1 MIEAIFKYTF
11 LQNAFLTALFAS
23 VVCGIVGTIIV
34 EKKLVSFSGGIA
46 HASFGGIGLG
56 YLLGFEPI
64 FGGIGFAV
72 LSAFGVAQIR
82 KRSNTNEDTL
92 ISMLWAAGMALG
104 ILFIA
109 LTPGYPPDMTS
120 YLFGDILTVNGHS
133 YADSARHTEN
143 TNFALLVSNHFTK
156 PFKDSNEY
164 GASIARLSNMLGG
177 GVLVQRFG
185 DLERGRRSN
194 EHRMRQ
200 CDLSLV
206 IPKRQLD
213 GIIDMIYALDKIAP
227 GTANEDTLLYGVEVK
242 FYNCRVAVDEHLET
256 SVKGLYVLGD
266 TSGVTHSLAQAAA
279 SGLFVAREL
288 IEQKGESFE

>member
-1 MIEAIFKYTF
+1 M
-11 LQNAFLTALFAS
+11 
-23 VVCGIVGTIIV
+23 
-34 EKKLVSFSGGIA
+34 
-46 HASFGGIGLG
+46 
-56 YLLGFEPI
+56 
-64 FGGIGFAV
+64 
-72 LSAFGVAQIR
+72 
-82 KRSNTNEDTL
+82 
-92 ISMLWAAGMALG
+92 
-104 ILFIA
+104 
-109 LTPGYPPDMTS
+109 
-120 YLFGDILTVNGHS
+120 
-133 YADSARHTEN
+133 
-143 TNFALLVSNHFTK
+143 
-156 PFKDSNEY
+156 
-164 GASIARLSNMLGG
+164 
-177 GVLVQRFG
+177 LVQRFG

-200 CDLSLV
+200 CFTRPTLDATPGDLSLV

-266 TSGVTHSLAQAAA
+266 TSGVTHSLSQAAA

>member
-120 YLFGDILTVNGHS
+120 YLFGDILTVNSLYLRVMIGLS
-133 YADSARHTEN
+133 LAVLLIVFSLYNYWKIYLFDEEYAGIMGIRTGGLE
-143 TNFALLVSNHFTK
+143 FLLFLMISISIVILIK
-156 PFKDSNEY
+156 VV
-164 GASIARLSNMLGG
+164 GIILSIAMLTAPPAIVKLFTNRLSRVMIGSGILGILFNLAG
-177 GVLVQRFG
+177 LTLSYKMNIPSGATIILLAVLSYLIAFTGKYVA
-185 DLERGRRSN
+185 GRRQRREKN
-194 EHRMRQ
+194 E
-200 CDLSLV
+200 
-206 IPKRQLD
+206 
-213 GIIDMIYALDKIAP
+213 KIE
-227 GTANEDTLLYGVEVK
+227 N
-242 FYNCRVAVDEHLET
+242 
-256 SVKGLYVLGD
+256 
-266 TSGVTHSLAQAAA
+266 
-279 SGLFVAREL
+279 
-288 IEQKGESFE
+288 